1 MAKSSPINV
10 KVDVRF
16 DAKYPKVPSTITE
29 RINAL
34 RVSKELVTGGG
45 NSVAGQ
51 LFGNQTQAVRQSAE
65 GVLTLLRLAEYITTG
80 HDYFDTHPTP
90 EPETKLSKKER
101 RKRSKEIRKLVQEEV
116 EEELDTR
123 QKNFGAG
130 KLIMPEVL
138 VEKADGT
145 QVPIVEYQQE
155 QPAPAPKKQYNP
167 WANEEEGKGDE

>member
-45 NSVAGQ
+45 NSIAGQ

-90 EPETKLSKKER
+90 APETKLSKKER
-101 RKRSKEIRKLVQEEV
+101 RKRSKEIRKLVQQEV
-116 EEELDTR
+116 EEELDAR
-123 QKNFGAG
+123 QKAGAG
-130 KLIMPEVL
+130 KLVMPRVL
-138 VEKADGT
+138 IQEEDGSLTDTAPEDKPAEWWMPTPEEKADA
-145 QVPIVEYQQE
+145 ERRD
-155 QPAPAPKKQYNP
+155 NHDD
-167 WANEEEGKGDE
+167 N